1 MKRRHFVVIVVFDIG
16 VIFLFVMF
24 LKYVP
29 YTFLRPRRTPVP
41 PEETFRQYVLS
52 PIPKS
57 VTNIKA
63 DPASIIFG
71 YTYTF
76 RFKINRDDL
85 GLIINSRP
93 FIRVWNVKYENGCL
107 SWHWDRD
114 GPFGIGL
121 YGSSM
126 DCYDSKGEP
135 RWFRPGMWDDPE
147 TYAFSKHGDLVN
159 IETFEKD
166 SSGPVEI
173 RVLLYNEK
181 ENEAYFVI
189 SSWDH

>member
-1 MKRRHFVVIVVFDIG
+1 MGILNSRIHESVKFR
-16 VIFLFVMF
+16 
-24 LKYVP
+24 
-29 YTFLRPRRTPVP
+29 TFGHL
-41 PEETFRQYVLS
+41 
-52 PIPKS
+52 
-57 VTNIKA
+57 
-63 DPASIIFG
+63 IFG
-71 YTYTF
+71 LPCPPW
-76 RFKINRDDL
+76 RDSFSIDVCPRHPGL
-85 GLIINSRP
+85 GQGRDRSWTMPRKEKPGLGQGIMEYWI
-93 FIRVWNVKYENGCL
+93 

-126 DCYDSKGEP
+126 NCYDSKGEP